1 MRKILIIGIATLLLG
16 ACAQNK
22 YLQEGKN
29 NFQAKNYSAAMVDL
43 LPQAANGNSD
53 AQYAVGWM
61 YFYGRG
67 ITQDQAVGKNWIDQ
81 AAAQGNIPAI
91 RAKTAIERQAEKNS
105 AK

>member
-1 MRKILIIGIATLLLG
+1 MKKILIIGMVTLLLG
-16 ACAQNK
+16 ACAHNE
-22 YLQEGKN
+22 YLHQGEQ
-29 NFQAKNYSAAMVDL
+29 NFQAKNYSAAMEDL
-43 LPQAANGNSD
+43 LPLAARDNAD

-67 ITQDQAVGKNWIDQ
+67 VAQDQAVGKNWIDK

-91 RAKTAIERQAEKNS
+91 QAQTAIQRQAEASS